1 MRKCF
6 GMMELF
12 YNLIRVESK
21 HILYICIYTYM
32 CMHITCIL
40 HVCAHVYACIR
51 VCVKTHQN
59 RCIECIILL
68 YVNYISKE
76 WLKKKK
82 KLHKQLNV

>member
-1 MRKCF
+1 
-6 GMMELF
+6 
-12 YNLIRVESK
+12 
-21 HILYICIYTYM
+21 
-32 CMHITCIL
+32 MHITCIL

-82 KLHKQLNV
+82 KTPQTIECIVCAKPACNSLVLNLDTV